1 MARLSEILDRF
12 YLIVGDVDE
21 LVELVPLGVK
31 LIQLRIKNRD
41 EREVYRQV
49 LLAKRVCEEH
59 ECQLVVNDYWQIA
72 IETKCSFVHLGQ
84 EDLDTADVEAIASAG
99 IALGISSHDESEL
112 ETALAV
118 KPAYVALGPVYKTIL
133 KEMPW
138 APQGLERV
146 AQWKKRLGTTPLVG
160 IGGISLERGPGV
172 LESGAD
178 SVAVVTDVSLHADP
192 RERVRAWLRTTR

>member
-1 MARLSEILDRF
+1 MSERLDAF

-21 LVELVPLGVK
+21 LAELVPLGVK

-41 EREVYRQV
+41 EREVYRQI
-49 LLAKRVCEEH
+49 LLAKAICEQH
-59 ECQLVVNDYWQIA
+59 ECQLVVNDYWQMA
-72 IETKCSFVHLGQ
+72 IDTKCSFVHLGQ
-84 EDLDTADVEAIASAG
+84 EDLVTADVEAIGSAG
-99 IALGISSHDESEL
+99 IALGISSHDELEL
-112 ETALAV
+112 TAALAV

-146 AQWKKRLGTTPLVG
+146 AEWKRRLGSTPLVG
-160 IGGISLERGPGV
+160 IGGISLQRGVGV
-172 LESGAD
+172 LEAGAD

-192 RERVRAWLRTTR
+192 RERVRAWLHATR

>member
-1 MARLSEILDRF
+1 MSESLDAF

-21 LVELVPLGVK
+21 LADLVPLGVK

-41 EREVYRQV
+41 ERYVYRQIV
-49 LLAKRVCEEH
+49 LAKEICEQY
-59 ECQLVVNDYWQIA
+59 ECQLVVNDYWQMA
-72 IETKCSFVHLGQ
+72 IDTKCDFVHLGQ
-84 EDLDTADVEAIASAG
+84 EDLNTADVEAIARAG
-99 IALGISSHDESEL
+99 ISLGISSHDESEL
-112 ETALAV
+112 AAALAV

-146 AQWKKRLGTTPLVG
+146 AEWKRRLGSTPLVG
-160 IGGISLERGPGV
+160 IGGISLQRGAGV
-172 LESGAD
+172 LAAGAD

-192 RERVRAWLRTTR
+192 RERVRAWLRATR